1 MDKKAGGNLPYL
13 FSATGEDLIDLMDE
27 KSKNAIVNELLDA
40 KYFFQLV
47 QPLISSCMLI
57 N

>member
-47 QPLISSCMLI
+47 QPLISSSMLI